1 MNEAYAKAKREADRY
16 IRKAVL
22 HGEYPY
28 IPALDDVIG
37 EESGILF
44 TATRKNR
51 GSRMP

>member
-37 EESGILF
+37 EDSTGTRLHLGI
-44 TATRKNR
+44 AV
-51 GSRMP
+51 